1 MAGLGAMTGM
11 AGKRERI
18 DERGGSGLSGPRG
31 PDNPAAAM
39 FGAASYPIE
48 AISGVFVR
56 APKTGALMV
65 LAILLMVFAIFN
77 AHGQLAIP
85 AFVVAIVIMVSSYLR
100 PSRLVLRLAG
110 GEKPA
115 LESRDRRRLRAIKG
129 RSNGPRRRSP
139 RAQGL
144 ERFAPLRPPRQP
156 EPLGD
161 EPVDDAFGQ
170 QAGIVQLTRRLGTMA

>member
-11 AGKRERI
+11 GGQA
-18 DERGGSGLSGPRG
+18 GSGSMSEEEVVFQDREVRITRQ
-31 PDNPAAAM
+31 AAM

-129 RSNGPRRRSP
+129 AIE
-139 RAQGL
+139 RAAAQ
-144 ERFAPLRPPRQP
+144 
-156 EPLGD
+156 EPKG
-161 EPVDDAFGQ
+161 
-170 QAGIVQLTRRLGTMA
+170 AGT